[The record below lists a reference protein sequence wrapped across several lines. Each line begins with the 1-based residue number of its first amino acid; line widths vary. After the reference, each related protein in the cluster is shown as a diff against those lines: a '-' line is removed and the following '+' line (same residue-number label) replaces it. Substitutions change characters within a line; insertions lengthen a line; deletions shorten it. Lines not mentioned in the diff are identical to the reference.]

1 MKRGF
6 PVAGDE
12 TKLIVRAQAGDVRA
26 FERLLREIAPRLGG
40 YIRRLV
46 GNDAIADEIAQ
57 EAFWRMWRG
66 IGWLRDPALFRPWAY
81 RIATRE
87 AYRTIGREQKHV
99 AGRNDVAELD
109 ALPAPEVDATLRVD
123 IERSLSRVS
132 PAARV
137 VLAVHYLEGLSL
149 EETAAAA
156 DIPVGTVKSRL
167 ASGLKQMRA
176 LMEETP

>member
-1 MKRGF
+1 M
-6 PVAGDE
+6 ADDE
-12 TKLIVRAQAGDVRA
+12 TKLIICAQLGDVGA
-26 FERLLREIAPRLGG
+26 FENVLRAIAPRLHN

-46 GNDAIADEIAQ
+46 GNDALAEEIAQ
-57 EAFWRMWRG
+57 DAFWRMWRG
-66 IGWLRDPALFRPWAY
+66 IGWLRDPKLFRPWAY

-87 AYRTIGREQKHV
+87 AYRTMGRERKHV
-99 AGRNDVAELD
+99 EGRLD
-109 ALPAPEVDATLRVD
+109 ATKLDTLPAPAADPHLRGD
-123 IERSLSRVS
+123 IERCLPRVS

-137 VLAVHYLEGLSL
+137 VLAAHYLEDLSL

-176 LMEETP
+176 LMETAP

>member
-1 MKRGF
+1 M
-6 PVAGDE
+6 ADDA
-12 TKLIVRAQAGDVRA
+12 TKLIVRAQSGDVRA
-26 FERLLREIAPRLGG
+26 FECLLRDIAPRLQG

-46 GNDAIADEIAQ
+46 GNDAVSDEIAQ

-66 IGWLRDPALFRPWAY
+66 IGWLRDPKLFRPWAY

-87 AYRTIGREQKHV
+87 AYRAMGREHKHGV
-99 AGRNDVAELD
+99 GRADVEELD
-109 ALPAPEVDATLRVD
+109 LLPAPEADATLRVD

-137 VLAVHYLEGLSL
+137 VLAAHYLEGLSL

-156 DIPVGTVKSRL
+156 EIPVGTVKSRL
-167 ASGLKQMRA
+167 ASGLKQLRA
-176 LMEETP
+176 LMETPS

>member
-1 MKRGF
+1 VKRGF

-66 IGWLRDPALFRPWAY
+66 IGWLRDPLLFRPWVY
-81 RIATRE
+81 RIATNE
-87 AYRTIGREQKHV
+87 AHRALGREGAREGTHADASELETLQANFADPARK
-99 AGRNDVAELD
+99 LD
-109 ALPAPEVDATLRVD
+109 A
-123 IERSLSRVS
+123 ERCLAQVS
-132 PAARV
+132 PLARV
-137 VLAVHYLEGLSL
+137 VLVAHYYEGLSL
-149 EETAAAA
+149 EDVGAVTGA
-156 DIPVGTVKSRL
+156 PLGTVKSRL
-167 ASGLKQMRA
+167 ASGLTQLRA
-176 LMEETP
+176 LMGPP